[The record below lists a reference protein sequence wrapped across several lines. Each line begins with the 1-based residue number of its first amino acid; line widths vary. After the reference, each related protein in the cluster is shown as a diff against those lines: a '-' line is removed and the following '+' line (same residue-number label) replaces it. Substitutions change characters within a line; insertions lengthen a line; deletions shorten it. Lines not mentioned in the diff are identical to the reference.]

1 MTDRI
6 VFLNLADMDPAGLA
20 KTSARNLTRKFAPKT
35 CFQRIKQCILGGTVV
50 DIVNLFDLL
59 NDRRIARDISQ
70 HWADRMACAMSYDL
84 QRVQIREACRSAKK
98 IMLGAHGTAENTERV
113 KKSLGW
119 GQGSGDASTYAELA
133 EMTADF
139 LYEDQT
145 YKLSLII
152 CYAARSEAYRKN
164 HDGTLSKEDVQS
176 SLAYKFYK
184 TLCAQTRANV
194 VMTARTGEVQFMG
207 NGASFVNTE
216 EGVNAVLDLN
226 ELSNEFD
233 VNKLISDYNSLRN
246 EYIKAGKTS
255 QFEDISNK
263 ASSSDFKAQTNEDRI
278 LKNGQKYINA
288 FEKRQDL
295 TFIQPKYGKF
305 VYRRLLD
312 GTVSVVRKYP
322 EPTVLYEGVF

>member
-6 VFLNLADMDPAGLA
+6 VFLNLADMDPTGLA
-20 KTSARNLTRKFAPKT
+20 KTSARNLTQKFAPKT
-35 CFQRIKQCILGGTVV
+35 CFQRIKQRILGGTVV
-50 DIVNLFDLL
+50 DVVNLFDLL
-59 NDRRIARDISQ
+59 NDRRVSRDMSE

-84 QRVQIREACRSAKK
+84 HRVQIREACRSAKK
-98 IMLGAHGTAENTERV
+98 IMLGAHGSADNTERV

-119 GQGSGDASTYAELA
+119 GLGSGEAGTYAELA

-152 CYAARSEAYRKN
+152 CYAARSDDTRKN
-164 HDGTLSKEDVQS
+164 HDEMLTPENIQS

-184 TLCAQTRANV
+184 TLCTHTRANV
-194 VMTARTGEVQFMG
+194 VMTARTGAVQFLNDG
-207 NGASFVNTE
+207 TSWVETE
-216 EGVNAVLDLN
+216 ETVNAVLDLN
-226 ELSNEFD
+226 EVSRELDVKTLSRQYNQMMNNYGEAGNIDEFWKIDEKMSKSEFIAQTDDEKMLKNRWKHTRAHNKTQSNE
-233 VNKLISDYNSLRN
+233 
-246 EYIKAGKTS
+246 
-255 QFEDISNK
+255 
-263 ASSSDFKAQTNEDRI
+263 ASA
-278 LKNGQKYINA
+278 
-288 FEKRQDL
+288 
-295 TFIQPKYGKF
+295 PKHGKF